1 MQPLTDRQTTIL
13 QYLIRATADGGR
25 PPSQVEIADHFGL
38 YQSGIRKHL
47 LRLAEFGYIDFE
59 MHSAR
64 GIRVL
69 ASADHLVGDVRID
82 QLPLVGRIAAGTPL
96 TAAENIEEWVQVN
109 PELFRPRATHLF
121 RVSGRSMLNLGV
133 LDGDIVAI
141 HEDPDATSGIVAAAV
156 PDKKT
161 DDLLLTLKRCKRKGG
176 QVHLLSE
183 NDDQASYS
191 PQIYEA
197 GEVQVLGRYVGL
209 IRPEHR
215 R

>member
-1 MQPLTDRQTTIL
+1 MQPLTDRQADIL
-13 QYLIRATADGGR
+13 QYLVRATADGGR
-25 PPSQVEIADHFGL
+25 PPSQTEIADHFGV

-47 LRLAEFGYIDFE
+47 LRLAELGHIDFE
-59 MHSAR
+59 TNSAR

-69 ASADHLVGDVRID
+69 ASSAQDGAPRAG

-96 TAAENIEEWVQVN
+96 TAAENVEEWLPVN
-109 PELFRPRATHLF
+109 ADLFRPRATHLF
-121 RVSGRSMLNLGV
+121 RVSGRSMLNIGV

-141 HEDPDATSGIVAAAV
+141 HEDLDATSGIVAAAV
-156 PDKKT
+156 PDRKT
-161 DDLLLTLKRCKRKGG
+161 DDLLLTLKRCKRKSG
-176 QVHLLSE
+176 QIHLLSE
-183 NDDQASYS
+183 NDDQNSYP
-191 PQIYEA
+191 PQIYEP